1 MIKGDLGPNM
11 EKEHMAKD
19 IHLDL
24 VHMAQNQEGHNR
36 DAPDHPMDGGGT
48 YG

>member
-1 MIKGDLGPNM
+1 MIGGDLGPNM

-24 VHMAQNQEGHNR
+24 VHMA
-36 DAPDHPMDGGGT
+36 
-48 YG
+48 